1 MLLSQLPELGQLN
14 RQEIAALV
22 GVAPYDFRSGR
33 FAGKSRIWG
42 GRKEIRTVLYM
53 SALTA
58 MRCNPAIRSFSCR
71 LREQGKAFKV
81 VITACM
87 RKLLIILNTM
97 IRNQTLWRTEK
108 I

>member
-1 MLLSQLPELGQLN
+1 
-14 RQEIAALV
+14 LV
-22 GVAPYDFRSGR
+22 GVAPYDFSSGR

-42 GRKEIRTVLYM
+42 GRKEIRSVLYM
-53 SALTA
+53 AALS
-58 MRCNPAIRSFSCR
+58 AIRWNPVIRRFANR
-71 LREQGKAFKV
+71 LLKKGKAFKV